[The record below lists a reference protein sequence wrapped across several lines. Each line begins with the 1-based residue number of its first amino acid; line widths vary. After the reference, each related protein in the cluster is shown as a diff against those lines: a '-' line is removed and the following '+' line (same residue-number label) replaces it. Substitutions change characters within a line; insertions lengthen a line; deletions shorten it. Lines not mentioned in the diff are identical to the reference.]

1 MQRPR
6 TTIAT
11 TGTAAVLATAL
22 LGAAPGA
29 PASAAKPDGE
39 LFLVQAVPGTE
50 IAVEIDG
57 RQVEQGVATGDVVG
71 PWELPAGAQEL
82 TLSNDDWS
90 IDVDVRV
97 ASGAA
102 TDVVLHLPAAR
113 GGDPVV
119 STYAVPDAPIGPDK
133 ARVVLA
139 HTATAPPADV
149 HVDGEAVFTNIANG
163 EYAEADVPSGGHEVA
178 LLPSGS
184 DRGAFLGPIDVD
196 LPAETVTMVYAV
208 GAPQDNSMR
217 AVSHSA
223 ALASDGSVAPSRI
236 ETGSSAGLAR
246 DLLTAVVGAR

>member
-1 MQRPR
+1 MQRR
-6 TTIAT
+6 HTTIAT
-11 TGTAAVLATAL
+11 TGTVAVLAAAL
-22 LGAAPGA
+22 LGASPGA
-29 PASAAKPDGE
+29 PASAAKADGQ
-39 LFLVQAVPGTE
+39 LYLVQAVPGIE
-50 IAVEIDG
+50 VDVEVDG
-57 RQVEQGVATGDVVG
+57 RPVEQDVATGDVVG

-90 IDVDVRV
+90 TDVGVRLT
-97 ASGAA
+97 SGAA

-113 GGDPVV
+113 GGDPVA
-119 STYAVPDAPIGPDK
+119 STYAVPDAPIGPGK

-149 HVDGEAVFTNIANG
+149 RVDGRTVFTNIANG
-163 EYAEADVPSGGHEVA
+163 EYAEADVPSGGHAVA

-208 GAPQDNSMR
+208 GSPQDNSMR
-217 AVSHSA
+217 AVAHSA
-223 ALASDGSVAPSRI
+223 ALASDGSVAPTRI

-246 DLLTAVVGAR
+246 DLLTAVLGPR